1 MKKRNLAI
9 FMIALLVGVNTLYAN
24 EVKAKKIIYSSNI
37 VYEGEAIKLGKVWV
51 PSGQGVLYFSI
62 SNIVMPYLNPSVSYF
77 KIKGEFEDK
86 RISSAVLSPV
96 KSQENTSN
104 AVMGQTNRTEI
115 SEDII
120 YEGTLSY
127 VITSQG
133 KMSYGDIALSFEKG
147 VLFGG
152 IEDFSPFSIEYGP
165 QKYNSEVEFAAV
177 LSNSINMDRFDPY
190 GIKSGV
196 NYTATANAKFLIGS
210 KDFECSIS
218 VKKVVWKDGAVAEI
232 KPVQQVTQGNRRWF
246 DIEGVEDGFIIE
258 TDNRVSVAVYNEEE
272 YIIYPIRLSDYAAR
286 SFQCRFRKILSD
298 GTIIGGIHEDNTP
311 HVRFVKCTDGRVFE
325 GSGELGV
332 VIKGG
337 ETMDSLFSSK
347 SLTKENIKFINGS
360 LYDAEGEEI
369 DSFGNGIG
377 YYGEFPHF

>member
-1 MKKRNLAI
+1 MKIRNLAI
-9 FMIALLVGVNTLYAN
+9 FMMALLIGDGILYAN
-24 EVKAKKIIYSSNI
+24 EVKVKKIIYSSNI
-37 VYEGEAIKLGKVWV
+37 VYEGEAIKDGKNWI
-51 PSGQGVLYFSI
+51 PSGQGVLYFSA
-62 SNIVMPYLNPSVSYF
+62 SNIVTPYLDSSVSYF
-77 KIKGEFEDK
+77 KIKGEFDEK
-86 RISSAVLSPV
+86 RILSAVLSN
-96 KSQENTSN
+96 EN
-104 AVMGQTNRTEI
+104 
-115 SEDII
+115 II

-127 VITSQG
+127 TITSQQG
-133 KMSYGDIALSFEKG
+133 KMSYGDIALTFEKG
-147 VLFGG
+147 VLFNS
-152 IEDFSPFSIEYGP
+152 IEKFSPFSIEYGP
-165 QKYNSEVEFAAV
+165 QKYNSEVEFTAV
-177 LSNSINMDRFDPY
+177 LSKNINMDRFDPY
-190 GIKSGV
+190 GIKSEV
-196 NYTATANAKFLIGS
+196 NYSSTVDAEFWVGS
-210 KDFECSIS
+210 EDFKCSVS
-218 VKKVVWKDGAVAEI
+218 VKKVVWEDGSVAEI
-232 KPVQQVTQGNRRWF
+232 KPVLQVTQGNRRWF
-246 DIEGVEDGFIIE
+246 DVEGVEDGFIIE
-258 TDNRVSVAVYNEEE
+258 TDDRASVAVYNEEE